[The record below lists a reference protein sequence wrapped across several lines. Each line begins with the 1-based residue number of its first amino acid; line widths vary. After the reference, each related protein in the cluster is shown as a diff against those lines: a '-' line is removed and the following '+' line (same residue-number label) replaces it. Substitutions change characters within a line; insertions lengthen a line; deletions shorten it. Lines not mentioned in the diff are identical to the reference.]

1 MFFIQF
7 NKSPSTT
14 DWFLKIKKKKLRNKK
29 DEEKKTKQNVQV
41 PKKQVN
47 PKKQDE
53 RLTLGTF
60 EVKKAIDLLDKDKEQ
75 EIIGVP
81 TKLSKDCTNLSLKE
95 LLKSFS
101 PMHEYSTNFVKGASC
116 LVSNIRDVEWKIH
129 KRGEE
134 K

>member
-7 NKSPSTT
+7 NKSPSPT

-53 RLTLGTF
+53 RLILGTF
-60 EVKKAIDLLDKDKEQ
+60 EVKKAIDLLDKDIEQ

-101 PMHEYSTNFVKGASC
+101 PMHEYSTNFC
-116 LVSNIRDVEWKIH
+116 
-129 KRGEE
+129 
-134 K
+134 